1 VGQLVWTDKE
11 VNYVDTDG
19 SLGRINKRL
28 TNIFDELQQ
37 LVVEGSMIFSLEE
50 KPPEPKEF

>member
-11 VNYVDTDG
+11 VHYVDTDG